1 MLRAD
6 VSPEE
11 WERLRERG
19 RSSWATPWERDR
31 VEMILL
37 SASGWSPPRIAEY
50 LGVHVATVRRVLKA
64 WSREG
69 VDALERKL
77 PGPVP
82 DVERYATVVGMLE
95 QLLSEPRT
103 WTSAQLAEALAG
115 VGIQMSARQTE
126 RYLAELGAGWHRTK
140 SSLAYLQQPEA
151 VEQAR
156 RKLSTLKKS
165 PFPEA
170 GPLLPR

>member
-6 VSPEE
+6 VSPED

-19 RSSWATPWERDR
+19 RSPWATPWERDR

-37 SASGWSPPRIAEY
+37 SASGWSPPWIAEY
-50 LGVHVATVRRVLKA
+50 LGVHAATVRRVLKA

-69 VDALERKL
+69 LDALERKL

-82 DVERYATVVGMLE
+82 DVERHARVVGLLE
-95 QLLSEPRT
+95 KLLSEPRI

-115 VGIQMSARQTE
+115 VGIRMSARQTE
-126 RYLAELGAGWHRTK
+126 RYLGATVGRSGAVA
-140 SSLAYLQQPEA
+140 SSLPMRPPRVGEP
-151 VEQAR
+151 
-156 RKLSTLKKS
+156 THWS
-165 PFPEA
+165 PTA
-170 GPLLPR
+170 SATDNGPFVSP